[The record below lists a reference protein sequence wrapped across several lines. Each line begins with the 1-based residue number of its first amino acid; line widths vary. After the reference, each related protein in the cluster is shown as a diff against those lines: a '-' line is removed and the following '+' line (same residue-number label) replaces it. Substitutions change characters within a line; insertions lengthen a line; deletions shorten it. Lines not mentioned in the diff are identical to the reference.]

1 MATNTLTQKSYLGYG
16 LGDFGQNIL
25 FQSSI
30 IYLGKFYT
38 DIIGID
44 PAWIA
49 GLFLLARLWDGINDP
64 LMGFLAQRTRSKWGS
79 YRPYLLWAAFPLA
92 LSMFLLFY
100 VPEFL
105 EDYKYAYVAIS
116 YLFFGMAFTAFNV
129 PYGTLTAVMSPDYHE
144 RGKLTGYRMTFAML
158 GGIVGATLIL
168 PTVKA
173 FGGGRE
179 AYAWT
184 GALFGIIIL
193 LTSVGS
199 FMTVREKARIKIQ
212 NGASFLKG
220 FDVLKKNRPFWLL
233 ALCFAAC
240 FAAYAVFATS
250 VPYYCQYV
258 LGNEDLASWIL
269 LALTGITALGI
280 PFWSWLSPKI
290 GKRMIFLI
298 GALAYILAYIGL
310 YFLPSLPQN
319 LIYPLMVIHG
329 IGNAAAVYTSW
340 AILPDTI
347 EYGQWKGGERV
358 EGLSYGIYGFC
369 FKAGLGLGGALALS
383 WLDSSGYVA
392 GAEQTAAVKASL
404 SQLVSLIPMGL
415 IIIAAI
421 ALWFYPIDAKMHRE
435 IREEVGK
442 EVL

>member
-1 MATNTLTQKSYLGYG
+1 MSTTLTQKNYLGYG

-64 LMGFLAQRTRSKWGS
+64 IMGFLAQRTHSKWGS

-116 YLFFGMAFTAFNV
+116 YLFFGMAFTAYNV

-144 RGKLTGYRMTFAML
+144 RGKLTGYRMSFAML
-158 GGIVGATLIL
+158 GGIIGATLIL

-184 GALFGIIIL
+184 GALFGGIIL
-193 LTSVGS
+193 LTSLGS
-199 FMTVREKARIKIQ
+199 FFSVKETERI
-212 NGASFLKG
+212 SFQKG
-220 FDVLKKNRPFWLL
+220 LGFGKGLAVLRKNYPFWLL
-233 ALCFAAC
+233 SICFAAC

-280 PFWSWLSPKI
+280 PFWSWLSPKL

-298 GALAYILAYIGL
+298 GAIAYILAYIGL
-310 YFLPSLPQN
+310 YYLPSLPQN
-319 LIYPLMVIHG
+319 LIYPLMVVHG

-347 EYGQWKGGERV
+347 EYGQWKGGDRV

-383 WLDSSGYVA
+383 MLDSSGYIP
-392 GAEQTAAVKASL
+392 GAEQTAAVKNSL
-404 SQLVSLIPMGL
+404 SQLVSLIPMVL
-415 IIIAAI
+415 ILLAAI
-421 ALWFYPIDAKMHRE
+421 ALWFYPIDAEMHKK
-435 IREEVGK
+435 IREEV
-442 EVL
+442 L